1 MNLLTSMGLLPL
13 IGAGL
18 IALLP
23 ATNAKLIKQSA
34 LLVSVLVAALGIM
47 MTIGFDRGVTGFQ
60 YVERYSWIP
69 ALGISYQLGI
79 DGISLIL
86 ILLSVL
92 LVPIVILAGWNESEG
107 GRFSVKT
114 FYVLILVLET
124 MMIGVFAAT
133 DLFLFYVFFEA
144 MLVPVYFLIGG
155 YGSGARQAA
164 AVKFLLYSLFGGL
177 LMLASIIGI
186 FVISGN
192 QIGRTFD
199 ITALSTLEIDTTT
212 QNFLFLG
219 FFIAF
224 AIKAPLWPLHTWL
237 PDAAKSATPGTSV
250 LLLGVLDKVGTFGMI
265 RYCVELFP
273 EASRTFTPLIIT
285 LAVIS
290 ILYGAFLAIDQKD
303 IKSLIAFT
311 SISHFGFIT
320 LGIFAMTTQSNSGA
334 TLYMFNH
341 GISTAALF
349 LTAGWMISRR
359 GSSTIA
365 DFGGLQRV
373 TPILAWSFFIAGLSS
388 LALPGLSSFVSE
400 FLVLVGTY
408 TRYPVAAVI
417 ATFGIILAAL
427 YILIPVQKA
436 LHGPTTAGNEN
447 LPDLNKREIA
457 AIAPVIALIIALG
470 FYPKPALEII
480 NPAAQ
485 VTITKA
491 GYSDPQPLV
500 GGDK

>member
-13 IGAGL
+13 IGAAL

-23 ATNAKLIKQSA
+23 ATNAKLVKQSA
-34 LLVSVLVAALGIM
+34 LLVSVLVAALGIT

-69 ALGISYQLGI
+69 SLGISYQLGI

-92 LVPIVILAGWNESEG
+92 LVPIVILAGWKESEG

-114 FYVLILVLET
+114 FYILILVLET

-199 ITALSTLEIDTTT
+199 ITALSTLEIDATT

-273 EASRTFTPLIIT
+273 DASRTFTPLIIT

-290 ILYGAFLAIDQKD
+290 IIYGAFLAIGQKD

-447 LPDLNKREIA
+447 LPDLNRREIA
-457 AIAPVIALIIALG
+457 AIAPVIALIVALG

>member
-18 IALLP
+18 VALLP
-23 ATNAKLIKQSA
+23 ATNAKLVKQSA
-34 LLVSVLVAALGIM
+34 LLVSVLVAALGIT
-47 MTIGFDRGVTGFQ
+47 MTIGFDRDVTGFQ

-69 ALGISYQLGI
+69 SLGISYQLGI

-114 FYVLILVLET
+114 FYILILILET

-199 ITALSTLEIDTTT
+199 ITALSTLEIDATT

-273 EASRTFTPLIIT
+273 EASKTFTPLIIT

-290 ILYGAFLAIDQKD
+290 ILYGAFLAIGQKD

-447 LPDLNKREIA
+447 LPDLNRREIA
-457 AIAPVIALIIALG
+457 AIAPVIALIVALG

>member
-23 ATNAKLIKQSA
+23 ATNAKLVKQSA
-34 LLVSVLVAALGIM
+34 LLVSVLVAALGIT
-47 MTIGFDRGVTGFQ
+47 MTVGFDRGVTGFQ
-60 YVERYSWIP
+60 YVERFSWIP
-69 ALGISYQLGI
+69 SLGISYQLGV

-114 FYVLILVLET
+114 FYILILVLET

-199 ITALSTLEIDTTT
+199 ITALSTLEIDATT

-290 ILYGAFLAIDQKD
+290 IIYGAFLAIGQKD

-457 AIAPVIALIIALG
+457 AITPVIALIVALG

>member
-23 ATNAKLIKQSA
+23 ATNAKLVKQSA
-34 LLVSVLVAALGIM
+34 LLVSVLVAALGIT
-47 MTIGFDRGVTGFQ
+47 MTIGFDRGASGFQ

-69 ALGISYQLGI
+69 SLGISYQLGI

-114 FYVLILVLET
+114 FYILILVLET

-199 ITALSTLEIDTTT
+199 ITALSTLEIDATT

-273 EASRTFTPLIIT
+273 DASRTFTPLIIT

-290 ILYGAFLAIDQKD
+290 IIYGAFLAIGQKD

-447 LPDLNKREIA
+447 LPDLNRREIA
-457 AIAPVIALIIALG
+457 AIAPVIALIVALG

>member
-1 MNLLTSMGLLPL
+1 
-13 IGAGL
+13 
-18 IALLP
+18 
-23 ATNAKLIKQSA
+23 
-34 LLVSVLVAALGIM
+34 
-47 MTIGFDRGVTGFQ
+47 
-60 YVERYSWIP
+60 
-69 ALGISYQLGI
+69 
-79 DGISLIL
+79 
-86 ILLSVL
+86 
-92 LVPIVILAGWNESEG
+92 
-107 GRFSVKT
+107 
-114 FYVLILVLET
+114 
-124 MMIGVFAAT
+124 
-133 DLFLFYVFFEA
+133 
-144 MLVPVYFLIGG
+144 
-155 YGSGARQAA
+155 
-164 AVKFLLYSLFGGL
+164 
-177 LMLASIIGI
+177 
-186 FVISGN
+186 
-192 QIGRTFD
+192 
-199 ITALSTLEIDTTT
+199 
-212 QNFLFLG
+212 
-219 FFIAF
+219 
-224 AIKAPLWPLHTWL
+224 
-237 PDAAKSATPGTSV
+237 
-250 LLLGVLDKVGTFGMI
+250 
-265 RYCVELFP
+265 
-273 EASRTFTPLIIT
+273 
-285 LAVIS
+285 VIS
-290 ILYGAFLAIDQKD
+290 ILYGAFLAIGQKD

-359 GSSTIA
+359 SSSTIA

-447 LPDLNKREIA
+447 LTDLNKREIA
-457 AIAPVIALIIALG
+457 AITPVIALIIALG

-480 NPAAQ
+480 NPASQ

-491 GYSDPQPLV
+491 GYSDPQALV

>member
-23 ATNAKLIKQSA
+23 ATNAKLVKQSA
-34 LLVSVLVAALGIM
+34 LLVSVLVAALGIT

-69 ALGISYQLGI
+69 SLGISYQLGI

-114 FYVLILVLET
+114 FYILILVLET

-199 ITALSTLEIDTTT
+199 ITALSTLEIDATT

-250 LLLGVLDKVGTFGMI
+250 LLLG
-265 RYCVELFP
+265 
-273 EASRTFTPLIIT
+273 
-285 LAVIS
+285 
-290 ILYGAFLAIDQKD
+290 AIGQKD

-447 LPDLNKREIA
+447 LPDLNRREIA
-457 AIAPVIALIIALG
+457 AIAPVIALIVALG

-480 NPAAQ
+480 NPSAQ

>member
-23 ATNAKLIKQSA
+23 ATNAKLVKQSA
-34 LLVSVLVAALGIM
+34 LLVSVLVAALGIT

-69 ALGISYQLGI
+69 SLGISYQLGI

-114 FYVLILVLET
+114 FYILILVLET

-199 ITALSTLEIDTTT
+199 ITALSTLEIDATT

-290 ILYGAFLAIDQKD
+290 IIYGAFLAIGQKD

-457 AIAPVIALIIALG
+457 AITPVIALIVALG

>member
-1 MNLLTSMGLLPL
+1 MNLLTSMGALPL
-13 IGAGL
+13 LGALL
-18 IALLP
+18 IAVLP
-23 ATNAKLIKQSA
+23 GTNTKLVKQVAFAIS
-34 LLVSVLVAALGIM
+34 LLVAGVGISAALG
-47 MTIGFDRGVTGFQ
+47 FDLNKSGFQ
-60 YVERYSWIP
+60 YVEKYSWIP
-69 ALGISYQLGI
+69 ALGINYQLGV

-86 ILLSVL
+86 ILLSVI
-92 LVPIVILAGWNESEG
+92 LVPIVILAGWNESEN

-133 DLFLFYVFFEA
+133 DVFLFYVFFEA

-155 YGSGARQAA
+155 YGTGARQSA

-199 ITALSTLEIDTTT
+199 IEALSTLQIDSTT

-224 AIKAPLWPLHTWL
+224 AIKAPLWPMHTWL

-273 EASRTFTPLIIT
+273 EASKTFTPLIIT
-285 LAVIS
+285 LSVIS
-290 ILYGAFLAIDQKD
+290 ILYGAFLAIGQKD
-303 IKSLIAFT
+303 IKGLIAFT

-320 LGIFAMTTQSNSGA
+320 LGIFAMTTQGNSGA
-334 TLYMFNH
+334 TLYMLNH
-341 GISTAALF
+341 GFSTAALF

-365 DFGGLQRV
+365 EFGGLQRV
-373 TPILAWSFFIAGLSS
+373 TPILAWSFFIAGMSS

-408 TRYPVAAVI
+408 TRYPVAAII
-417 ATFGIILAAL
+417 ATFGIVLAAL

-436 LHGPTTAGNEN
+436 LHGPTTPGNEN

-457 AIAPVIALIIALG
+457 AIAPVIAVIIALG
-470 FYPKPALEII
+470 FYPKPALDII
-480 NPAAQ
+480 NPAAEA
-485 VTITKA
+485 TISKA
-491 GYSDPQPLV
+491 GFSDPAPVV